1 MKNKDRNPQKERI
14 GVTREKQ
21 KEEGYFD
28 GRFVEKTKKLKKAY
42 KRKPKHK
49 NQEWNP

>member
-1 MKNKDRNPQKERI
+1 MKKKYDPQKMKV

-21 KEEGYFD
+21 KEDGYFD
-28 GRFVEKTKKLKKAY
+28 GRFVEKAEKSKKAY

-49 NQEWNP
+49 NEEWDT